1 MSDHSKETSSSK
13 EKSSSEQTHLTKD
26 QVEKI
31 QEEID
36 LLTNENQD
44 LDDEISFAQEQLN
57 RLESTSL
64 LDLEKKLQHTLA
76 GLTEKVETLMEATEA
91 LEQADLLDE
100 SKVITFTEDAEQ
112 KLDEE
117 IESLKA
123 ELTETQLELDQLQ
136 KQ

>member
-1 MSDHSKETSSSK
+1 MSDHSKETSSGK
-13 EKSSSEQTHLTKD
+13 ETSSSKQTHLTKD
-26 QVEKI
+26 EVKKI
-31 QEEID
+31 QDEID

-44 LDDEISFAQEQLN
+44 LDDEINFAQEQLN

-64 LDLEKKLQHTLA
+64 LDQEKKLQHTLA
-76 GLTEKVETLMEATEA
+76 DLSEKVETLMEATEA

-100 SKVITFTEDAEQ
+100 SKVTTFTDEAEQ
-112 KLDEE
+112 KLDKE

-123 ELTETQLELDQLQ
+123 ELTETQQELDQLQ

>member
-13 EKSSSEQTHLTKD
+13 EKSSSELTHLTKD
-26 QVEKI
+26 EVKKI
-31 QEEID
+31 QDEID

-64 LDLEKKLQHTLA
+64 QDLEKKLQHTLT
-76 GLTEKVETLMEATEA
+76 GLSEKVETLMEATEA

-100 SKVITFTEDAEQ
+100 SKVVTFTEDAEQ
-112 KLDEE
+112 KLDKE

-123 ELTETQLELDQLQ
+123 ELTETQLELDQL
-136 KQ
+136 K